1 MNLAASSVSRAYS
14 RDFTAVTDRDL
25 VASAVTGVDGSFE
38 ELVRRYQRPI
48 CAYVYRMVGNYE
60 SALDLTQE
68 IFIKVYSS
76 LRRYREEFKFST
88 WIYKIAH
95 NAAVDHLRRSATRE
109 QSLIMG
115 SEGDQFE
122 LPVECSRLT
131 PEQES
136 ERKERRSEIES
147 VVRAL
152 PANYRELIILRHS
165 RDLSY
170 DEIVEVTG
178 LPLGTVK
185 NRLFRAREMMR
196 QHFVEKGITGSD

>member
-1 MNLAASSVSRAYS
+1 MNVAASSVPRAFS
-14 RDFTAVTDRDL
+14 RDLTAATDRDL
-25 VASAVTGVDGSFE
+25 VATAVSGVEGSFE

-48 CAYVYRMVGNYE
+48 SAYVYRMVGNYE

-68 IFIKVYSS
+68 IFIKVYNS
-76 LRRYREEFKFST
+76 LRRYRSEFKFST

-95 NAAVDHLRRSATRE
+95 NAAIDHLRRTATRE
-109 QSLIMG
+109 QSLVMG
-115 SEGDQFE
+115 PENDQFD
-122 LPVECSRLT
+122 LPVESGSLS

-136 ERKERRSEIES
+136 ERKERRGEIES

-152 PANYRELIILRHS
+152 PGNYRELIILRHS
-165 RDLSY
+165 QDLSY
-170 DEIVEVTG
+170 EEIVEVTG

-196 QHFVEKGITGSD
+196 QQFVEKGITGI

>member
-1 MNLAASSVSRAYS
+1 MKASASSFSPAFS
-14 RDFTAVTDRDL
+14 RDLSLVTDREL
-25 VASAVTGVDGSFE
+25 VAIAVNGFDGSFE

-48 CAYVYRMVGNYE
+48 SAYVYRMVGNYE

-68 IFIKVYSS
+68 IFIKVYNS
-76 LRRYREEFKFST
+76 LNRYRAEFKFST

-95 NAAVDHLRRSATRE
+95 NAAVDHLRRTATRE
-109 QSLIMG
+109 QSLVIG
-115 SEGDQFE
+115 PEGDSFD
-122 LPVECSRLT
+122 LPLESSRLS

-136 ERKERRSEIES
+136 EQKERRGEIEA

-165 RDLSY
+165 QDLSY
-170 DEIVEVTG
+170 EEIVEVTG

-196 QHFVEKGITGSD
+196 QQFVDKGITGI

>member
-1 MNLAASSVSRAYS
+1 MKASASSVSPAFS
-14 RDFTAVTDRDL
+14 RDLTAVSDRDL
-25 VASAVTGVDGSFE
+25 VATAVSGIDGSFE

-48 CAYVYRMVGNYE
+48 AAYVYRMVGNYE

-68 IFIKVYSS
+68 IFIKVYNS
-76 LRRYREEFKFST
+76 LRRYRAEFKFST

-95 NAAVDHLRRSATRE
+95 NAAVDHLRRNSTRE
-109 QSLIMG
+109 QSLVAG
-115 SEGDQFE
+115 SEGETFD
-122 LPVECSRLT
+122 LPIESARLT

-136 ERKERRSEIES
+136 ERRERRTEIES
-147 VVRAL
+147 VIRAL

-165 RDLSY
+165 QDLSY
-170 DEIVEVTG
+170 EEIVEVTG

-196 QHFVEKGITGSD
+196 QQFVDKGITGI

>member
-1 MNLAASSVSRAYS
+1 MKASASSLSPAFS
-14 RDFTAVTDRDL
+14 RDLSLVSDREL
-25 VASAVTGVDGSFE
+25 VAIAVSGFDGSFE

-48 CAYVYRMVGNYE
+48 SAYVYRMVGNYE

-68 IFIKVYSS
+68 IFIKVYNS
-76 LRRYREEFKFST
+76 LNRYRPEFKFST

-95 NAAVDHLRRSATRE
+95 NAAVDHLRRTATRE
-109 QSLIMG
+109 QSLVLG
-115 SEGDQFE
+115 PEGDTFD
-122 LPVECSRLT
+122 LPLESARLS

-136 ERKERRSEIES
+136 ERKERRSEIEA
-147 VVRAL
+147 VVRTL

-165 RDLSY
+165 QDLSY
-170 DEIVEVTG
+170 EEIVEVTG

-196 QHFVEKGITGSD
+196 QQFVDKGITGI

>member
-1 MNLAASSVSRAYS
+1 MSLAASSVSRAFS
-14 RDFTAVTDRDL
+14 RDLTAVTDREL
-25 VASAVTGVDGSFE
+25 VATAVSGVEGSFE

-48 CAYVYRMVGNYE
+48 SAYVYRMVGNYE

-95 NAAVDHLRRSATRE
+95 NSAVDHLRRNATRE
-109 QSLIMG
+109 QSLVMG
-115 SEGDQFE
+115 HDGDQFD
-122 LPVECSRLT
+122 LPVESSHLT

-136 ERKERRSEIES
+136 ERKERRGEIES

-165 RDLSY
+165 QDLSY
-170 DEIVEVTG
+170 EEIVDVTG

-196 QHFVEKGITGSD
+196 QQFLDKGITGI

>member
-1 MNLAASSVSRAYS
+1 MSLAASSVSRAFS
-14 RDFTAVTDRDL
+14 RDLTVATDRELVATAV
-25 VASAVTGVDGSFE
+25 SGVEGSFE

-48 CAYVYRMVGNYE
+48 SGYVYRMVGNYE

-95 NAAVDHLRRSATRE
+95 NSAVDHLRRNATRE
-109 QSLIMG
+109 QSLVMG
-115 SEGDQFE
+115 HEGDQFD
-122 LPVECSRLT
+122 LPVESTRLS

-136 ERKERRSEIES
+136 ERKERRGEIES

-165 RDLSY
+165 QDLSY
-170 DEIVEVTG
+170 EEIVEVTG

-196 QHFVEKGITGSD
+196 QQFVEKGITGI

>member
-1 MNLAASSVSRAYS
+1 MSLAASSVPRAFS
-14 RDFTAVTDRDL
+14 RDLTAVTDRDL
-25 VASAVTGVDGSFE
+25 VATAVSGVEGSFE

-48 CAYVYRMVGNYE
+48 SAYVYRMVGNYE

-76 LRRYREEFKFST
+76 LRRYRSEFKFST

-95 NAAVDHLRRSATRE
+95 NAAIDHLRRTATRE
-109 QSLIMG
+109 QSLVMG
-115 SEGDQFE
+115 PENDQFD
-122 LPVECSRLT
+122 LPIESKRLS

-136 ERKERRSEIES
+136 ERKERRGEIES

-152 PANYRELIILRHS
+152 PSNYRELIILRHS
-165 RDLSY
+165 QDLSY
-170 DEIVEVTG
+170 EEIVEVTG

-185 NRLFRAREMMR
+185 KRLFRAREMMR
-196 QHFVEKGITGSD
+196 QQFVEKGITGI

>member
-1 MNLAASSVSRAYS
+1 MSIVASPINSVLSSDLAKVN
-14 RDFTAVTDRDL
+14 DCDL
-25 VASAVTGVDGSFE
+25 VTSAISGLDGSFE

-48 CAYVYRMVGNYE
+48 SAYVYRMVGNYE

-76 LRRYREEFKFST
+76 LRRYRSEFKFST

-95 NAAVDHLRRSATRE
+95 NAAIDHLRRTSTRE
-109 QSLIMG
+109 QSLVLG
-115 SEGDQFE
+115 PEDDQFD
-122 LPVECSRLT
+122 LPVESGRLS

-136 ERKERRSEIES
+136 ERKERRGEIES

-165 RDLSY
+165 QDLSY
-170 DEIVEVTG
+170 EEIVEVTG

-196 QHFVEKGITGSD
+196 QQFVERGITRI

>member
-1 MNLAASSVSRAYS
+1 MKAS
-14 RDFTAVTDRDL
+14 
-25 VASAVTGVDGSFE
+25 ASAVSPVFSRDLSLVSDRELVAIAVDGFDGSFE

-48 CAYVYRMVGNYE
+48 SAYVYRMVGNYE

-68 IFIKVYSS
+68 IFIKVYNS
-76 LRRYREEFKFST
+76 LNRYRAEFKFST

-95 NAAVDHLRRSATRE
+95 NAAVDHLRRTATRE
-109 QSLIMG
+109 QSLVLG
-115 SEGDQFE
+115 PEGDTFD
-122 LPVECSRLT
+122 LPLESARLS

-136 ERKERRSEIES
+136 ERKERRGEIEA

-165 RDLSY
+165 QDLSY
-170 DEIVEVTG
+170 EEIVEVTG

-196 QHFVEKGITGSD
+196 QQFVDKGITGI

>member
-1 MNLAASSVSRAYS
+1 MKASASSVSPV
-14 RDFTAVTDRDL
+14 FTRDL
-25 VASAVTGVDGSFE
+25 SVASDRELVAIAIDGFDGSFE

-48 CAYVYRMVGNYE
+48 SAYVYRMVGNYE

-68 IFIKVYSS
+68 IFIKVYNS
-76 LRRYREEFKFST
+76 LNRYRAEFKFST

-95 NAAVDHLRRSATRE
+95 NAAVDHLRRTATRE
-109 QSLIMG
+109 QSLVIG
-115 SEGDQFE
+115 PEGDTFD
-122 LPVECSRLT
+122 LPLESALLS

-136 ERKERRSEIES
+136 EQKERRGEIEA

-165 RDLSY
+165 QDLSY
-170 DEIVEVTG
+170 EEIVEVTG

-196 QHFVEKGITGSD
+196 QQFVDKGITGI